1 MAPKTNR
8 ERWGLDGFERLPGKP
23 RKKTRTRVTKKIR
36 CSAFGSITYC
46 KVFGIYIGGAF
57 KKCYFWRSW
66 IPSLKF
72 SVRTLRQGHNNDPL
86 WLIIW
91 PLTLPKIWWVAGW
104 PLPHCRCWST
114 AALRSFQFSMSSAAV
129 CYFVI
134 VCHWGSVFWFCLLM
148 SFVLHPK
155 VTPKPSS
162 FPSKP
167 PVIHVLIS
175 WIIWAGNATGEYK
188 GCFPSTATRRPKKSW
203 FHCPGPAPPAAMALA
218 ELKSLGSVPKPVP
231 HGLNLIT
238 SQTLTM
244 WICFV
249 QQAAVVRKKNASCLH
264 VAISALKKLLCMYHC
279 SKFREHYMDIYA
291 NATKINKSQAKKKR
305 KTRQEVK
312 SLYKYQL
319 A

>member
-1 MAPKTNR
+1 MRVSPLRKFVAVHTFHTGVPKMRHGPQNKSRKMGIGWVRKITWKTQEKNKNQGNKKNTLLSFWVNYVLQGFR
-8 ERWGLDGFERLPGKP
+8 DIYWGCFQKVLFLEELNTEQNFP
-23 RKKTRTRVTKKIR
+23 
-36 CSAFGSITYC
+36 SALC
-46 KVFGIYIGGAF
+46 VRDIY
-57 KKCYFWRSW
+57 
-66 IPSLKF
+66 
-72 SVRTLRQGHNNDPL
+72 DPL

-114 AALRSFQFSMSSAAV
+114 AALRSFQFSIMSSAAV

-175 WIIWAGNATGEYK
+175 WIIWATGEYK

-203 FHCPGPAPPAAMALA
+203 FHCPGPSGTSSCHGTCRA
-218 ELKSLGSVPKPVP
+218 EVIGIRP
-231 HGLNLIT
+231 
-238 SQTLTM
+238 
-244 WICFV
+244 
-249 QQAAVVRKKNASCLH
+249 
-264 VAISALKKLLCMYHC
+264 
-279 SKFREHYMDIYA
+279 
-291 NATKINKSQAKKKR
+291 
-305 KTRQEVK
+305 
-312 SLYKYQL
+312 
-319 A
+319 